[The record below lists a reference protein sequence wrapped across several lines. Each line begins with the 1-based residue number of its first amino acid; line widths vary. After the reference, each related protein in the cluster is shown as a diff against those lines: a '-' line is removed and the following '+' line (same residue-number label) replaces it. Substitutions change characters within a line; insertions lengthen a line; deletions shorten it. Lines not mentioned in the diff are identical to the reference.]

1 MDFIYTKR
9 NLNLLCLTISICIY
23 LVLNFFIP
31 KSNNV
36 RISAKLIEMENNKQI
51 VYDAILSKTQ
61 NEWSLEIPK
70 INLKATITEGTDE
83 ENLNKNIGH
92 FEETALINGN
102 IGLAAHN
109 RGYKVNY
116 FSRIKELEIGDKIF
130 YTYNGQKVEFEVKN
144 CGIIAETDWSK
155 LENTEDTKL
164 TLITCVEN
172 EPEQRRFVQ
181 AQKINMEEK

>member
-1 MDFIYTKR
+1 MKDLIYTKR
-9 NLNLLCLTISICIY
+9 NLNVLCFSLTICVY

-31 KSNNV
+31 KSNNI
-36 RISAKLIEMENNKQI
+36 RISAKLIEIKNEKQI
-51 VYDAILSKTQ
+51 VYEAIPVEVQ

-70 INLKATITEGTDE
+70 INLKATIKEGTDE
-83 ENLNKNIGH
+83 ENLNKYIGH

-116 FSRIKELEIGDKIF
+116 FSRIKELDIGDKIF
-130 YTYNGQKVEFEVKN
+130 YTFNGQKVEFEVKN
-144 CGIIAETDWSK
+144 CGIIEETDWSK
-155 LENTEDTKL
+155 LENTKDTKL

-172 EPEQRRFVQ
+172 KPEQRRFVQ
-181 AQKINMEEK
+181 AEKIKMEE